1 MVLWNPICGGAHSH
15 LWVETDQIK
24 FFVEECAGEEV
35 DRIQEIEFS
44 GVVEHAAVEEK
55 LAGFFH
61 GISPYGTESDQ
72 REKVHCIIGTVYW
85 RYSTG
90 WN

>member
-1 MVLWNPICGGAHSH
+1 MLSITGTVAH
-15 LWVETDQIK
+15 I
-24 FFVEECAGEEV
+24 
-35 DRIQEIEFS
+35 DR
-44 GVVEHAAVEEK
+44 AVRSEASEYTEEK